1 MKKKL
6 GFLFLLQ
13 FYANLLLSQYDTLHV
28 IPPVAISYL
37 NKKTELVIS
46 TTSTSIVTV
55 NVFKSNGQFLFDTL
69 VVKDFPVRHI
79 VENSVPGVELLT
91 NNSVLLSEGLIIR
104 SDKDIAVN
112 IRDIANDLYL
122 GSMNGNYSLT
132 SKGQKGLGSNFRM
145 IGYRSTNLV
154 YGIMAIENGTVV
166 NIANTANQQINLNAG
181 ESILIN
187 SIGLGNSIGTAI
199 NSNKKICVT
208 SSANFE
214 APGGCGDPI
223 ADQLIPDDLAGLD
236 YLIVKGAGSLTL
248 EQSTIVATQDS
259 TYFSINGGANALL
272 IHAGDFITI
281 SNGVNAFDYKYILA
295 DKPILVAQ
303 GSGISCEAGQ
313 TILPPLSCTGSKI
326 IQTKDFLGLT
336 YDAYVISHPISVPTL
351 NGVPLTNPVIV
362 NADWNLYRFDET
374 KVLNGAD
381 ILLESTSYMHCG
393 ILQSGN
399 GFSMFA
405 YFSGFQKNNSVD
417 IKVVTSTGT
426 NSLIEGCENAQIIIS
441 RDDASE
447 DEIISISTLGSAE
460 NGVDFE
466 YVPINDTLIRNQYSD
481 TISINTIFNQSTEGN
496 ETLHLVIQYID
507 HCTGIPYSLDTS
519 ILLVDY
525 FPMIASTIDSINVC
539 DETDNMFSMS
549 AVISEG
555 KPPYTYNWT
564 NGFGINDTIIQFS
577 SNLTPNLNVYSLN
590 VLDNCNNTISIP
602 INVYNQC
609 PIVIP
614 NVITANFDN
623 VNDFFLI
630 KNLEDYQQVKVLFI
644 NRWGN
649 VVYENEYYDNT
660 FNGKN
665 NNLKE
670 LPSGVYYYKIEVK
683 SSKYE
688 YSNSV
693 LGQNV
698 ITGFFTIID

>member
-539 DETDNMFSMS
+539 DETDNIFSMS

-630 KNLEDYQQVKVLFI
+630 KNLEDYQQVKVIFI

>member
-1 MKKKL
+1 MVMK
-6 GFLFLLQ
+6 
-13 FYANLLLSQYDTLHV
+13 S
-28 IPPVAISYL
+28 
-37 NKKTELVIS
+37 
-46 TTSTSIVTV
+46 
-55 NVFKSNGQFLFDTL
+55 
-69 VVKDFPVRHI
+69 
-79 VENSVPGVELLT
+79 
-91 NNSVLLSEGLIIR
+91 
-104 SDKDIAVN
+104 
-112 IRDIANDLYL
+112 
-122 GSMNGNYSLT
+122 
-132 SKGQKGLGSNFRM
+132 
-145 IGYRSTNLV
+145 
-154 YGIMAIENGTVV
+154 
-166 NIANTANQQINLNAG
+166 
-181 ESILIN
+181 
-187 SIGLGNSIGTAI
+187 I

-351 NGVPLTNPVIV
+351 NGVPLTNPVVV

-374 KVLNGAD
+374 NVLNGAD
-381 ILLESTSYMHCG
+381 ILLQSNSYMHCG

-539 DETDNMFSMS
+539 DETDNIFSMS

>member
-6 GFLFLLQ
+6 VFLIILQ

-46 TTSTSIVTV
+46 TNSTSIVTV

-79 VENSVPGVELLT
+79 IENTVPGVEQLT
-91 NNSVLLSEGLIIR
+91 NNSILQGEGLIIH
-104 SDKDIAVN
+104 SDKEIAVN
-112 IRDIANDLYL
+112 LRNIANDLFL

-154 YGIMAIENGTVV
+154 YGIMALENGTVINV
-166 NIANTANQQINLNAG
+166 ANTANQQINLNAG

-187 SIGLGNSIGTAI
+187 SIGLGNIIGTPI
-199 NSNKKICVT
+199 TSNKNICVS

-281 SNGVNAFDYKYILA
+281 SNGVNTFDYKYILA

-336 YDAYVISHPISVPTL
+336 YDAYVISHPISIPTL
-351 NGVPLTNPVIV
+351 NGVPLTNPIV
-362 NADWNLYRFDET
+362 VNSDWNLYRFDET

-441 RDDASE
+441 REDASA
-447 DEIISISTLGSAE
+447 DEIISISTLGTAE

-466 YVPINDTLIRNQYSD
+466 NIPIKDTLIRNQYSD
-481 TISINTIFNQSTEGN
+481 TISINTIFNHSIEGN

-507 HCTGIPYSLDTS
+507 HCTGIPYTLDTS
-519 ILLVDY
+519 IFLLDY
-525 FPMIASTIDSINVC
+525 FPMMTSTIDSLNVC
-539 DETDNMFSMS
+539 DETDTEFSLS
-549 AVISEG
+549 SLITKG
-555 KPPYTYNWT
+555 KPPYSYLWS
-564 NGFGINDTIIQFS
+564 NGLGSNDTIVLFT
-577 SNLTPNLNVYSLN
+577 SNLIPNLNVYTLN
-590 VLDNCNNTISIP
+590 AFDNCNKSISVTFS
-602 INVYNQC
+602 VYDQC
-609 PIVIP
+609 PITVP
-614 NVITANFDN
+614 NVITANNDN
-623 VNDFFLI
+623 VNDYFLI
-630 KNLEDYQQVKVLFI
+630 KNIEDYDQVKVLFL

-649 VVYENEYYDNT
+649 IVYENEYYDNT
-660 FNGKN
+660 FNGEN

-693 LGQNV
+693 LGQNI

>member
-28 IPPVAISYL
+28 IPPVVISYL

-199 NSNKKICVT
+199 TSNKKICVT

>member
-1 MKKKL
+1 MKKRL
-6 GFLFLLQ
+6 GVIIFLQ
-13 FYANLLLSQYDTLHV
+13 FFVNTLFSQYDTLHI

-46 TTSTSIVTV
+46 TASTSVV
-55 NVFKSNGQFLFDTL
+55 NVNVYKSNGQFLFDTL

-79 VENSVPGVELLT
+79 VENTVPGMELLT
-91 NNSVLLSEGLIIR
+91 NNTVLSSEGLIVR

-112 IRDIANDLYL
+112 VRDIANDLYL

-132 SKGQKGLGSNFRM
+132 SKGQKGLGTNFRM
-145 IGYRSTNLV
+145 IGYRATNLV
-154 YGIMAIENGTVV
+154 YGILAVENGTIV
-166 NIANTANQQINLNAG
+166 NVANTANQQINLNAG

-199 NSNKKICVT
+199 TSNKNICVS

-248 EQSTIVATQDS
+248 EQFTIVATQDS
-259 TYFSINGGANALL
+259 THYSINGGTNALL
-272 IHAGDFITI
+272 VHAGDFVTL
-281 SNGVNAFDYKYILA
+281 SNGVNTFDYKYVLA

-351 NGVPLTNPVIV
+351 NGVPLTNPVVV
-362 NADWNLYRFDET
+362 NTDWNLYRFDET
-374 KVLNGAD
+374 SVLNGAD

-393 ILQSGN
+393 ILQSGS

-417 IKVVTSTGT
+417 LKVETSTGT
-426 NSLIEGCENAQIIIS
+426 NSLIEGCENAQIIIT
-441 RDDASE
+441 REDASA
-447 DEIISISTLGSAE
+447 DEIISISSIGTAE

-466 YVPINDTLIRNQYSD
+466 QLPLKDTLVHNQYAD
-481 TISINTIFNQSTEGN
+481 TIYINTLFNAPTEGN
-496 ETLHLVIQYID
+496 ETIHLVLEYID
-507 HCTGIPYSLDTS
+507 HCTGILHSLDTTI
-519 ILLVDY
+519 ILTDY
-525 FPMIASTIDSINVC
+525 FPMIASTNDSINVC
-539 DETDNMFSMS
+539 DETDNVFNLSS
-549 AVISEG
+549 IISNG
-555 KPPYTYNWT
+555 KPPYSYSWS
-564 NGFGINDTIIQFS
+564 NGIGTNDTIVQFT
-577 SNLTPNLNVYSLN
+577 SNLTPNLNTYTMFAF
-590 VLDNCNNTISIP
+590 DDCNNSISVP
-602 INVYNQC
+602 FSVYDQC
-609 PIVIP
+609 PITVP
-614 NVITANFDN
+614 NVITANNDQ

-630 KNLEDYQQVKVLFI
+630 KNLEDYDQVKVLFL

-649 VVYENEYYDNT
+649 VVYENEYYDNS
-660 FNGKN
+660 FDGKN
-665 NNLKE
+665 KNLRE
-670 LPSGVYYYKIEVK
+670 LPAGVYFYKVEVV
-683 SSKYE
+683 SNKYD
-688 YSNSV
+688 YSTSV
-693 LGQNV
+693 FGSNV
-698 ITGFFTIID
+698 ITGYLTIIE

>member
-28 IPPVAISYL
+28 IPPVVISYL

>member
-630 KNLEDYQQVKVLFI
+630 KNLEDYQQVKVIFI

>member
-199 NSNKKICVT
+199 TSNKKICVT

>member
-187 SIGLGNSIGTAI
+187 SIGLGNSIVTAI
-199 NSNKKICVT
+199 NSNNKICVT

-539 DETDNMFSMS
+539 DETDNIFSMS

-630 KNLEDYQQVKVLFI
+630 KNLEDYQQVKVIFI